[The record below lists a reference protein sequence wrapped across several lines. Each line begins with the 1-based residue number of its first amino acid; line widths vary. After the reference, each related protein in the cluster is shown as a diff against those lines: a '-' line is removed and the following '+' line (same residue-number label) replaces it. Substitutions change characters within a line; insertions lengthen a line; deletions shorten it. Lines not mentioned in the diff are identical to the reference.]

1 VSEPERYGTC
11 SDANGHWGIEDDGK
25 VILSGLV
32 SHDACDAVMDIL
44 DERDALKAEVE
55 RLTKAGDAMASVFGW
70 VCNDLEKQDAIIN
83 AWISAREGKWQP
95 HE

>member
-1 VSEPERYGTC
+1 MSDLERYGTC

-55 RLTKAGDAMASVFGW
+55 RLTKAGDTIVGW
-70 VCNDLEKQDAIIN
+70 MDWFADTDTRDKARQNWN
-83 AWISAREGKWQP
+83 AAKKGGQP
-95 HE
+95 